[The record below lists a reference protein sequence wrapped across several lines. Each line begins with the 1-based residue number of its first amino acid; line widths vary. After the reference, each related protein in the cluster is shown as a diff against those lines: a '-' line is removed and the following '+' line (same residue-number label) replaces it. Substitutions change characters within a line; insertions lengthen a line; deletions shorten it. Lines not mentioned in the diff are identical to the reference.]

1 MRPGFSCIDQ
11 GLQIGPGPSE
21 RAIYEVRA
29 TGVKLSTLNC
39 PGETAFNGGYGASRI
54 GFGYRRRLRESAVLL
69 KRINVI
75 WVVQSSIKKYS
86 RSLLTQ
92 ITCISFAIPAHTER
106 RFAIVTNVGQGCG
119 GRGRRQGRGR

>member
-1 MRPGFSCIDQ
+1 M
-11 GLQIGPGPSE
+11 
-21 RAIYEVRA
+21 YEVRA

-92 ITCISFAIPAHTER
+92 ITSTSFASRPTHKG
-106 RFAIVTNVGQGCG
+106 RFAIVTNVGLGCD
-119 GRGRRQGRGR
+119 GRELRC